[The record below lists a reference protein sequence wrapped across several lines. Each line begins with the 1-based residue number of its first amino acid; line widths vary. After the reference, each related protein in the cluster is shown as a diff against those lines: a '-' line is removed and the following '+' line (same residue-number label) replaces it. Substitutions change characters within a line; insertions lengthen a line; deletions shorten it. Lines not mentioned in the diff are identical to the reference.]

1 VWTGDVARAHRIAEA
16 LRAGVTWIND
26 YHRIDAASPWGGF
39 GRSGYGRENG
49 FAAAEMFTE
58 VKSVWVGLDE
68 QRLDWYD
75 GDGDSASRLN

>member
-1 VWTGDVARAHRIAEA
+1 
-16 LRAGVTWIND
+16 
-26 YHRIDAASPWGGF
+26 
-39 GRSGYGRENG
+39 
-49 FAAAEMFTE
+49 MFTE